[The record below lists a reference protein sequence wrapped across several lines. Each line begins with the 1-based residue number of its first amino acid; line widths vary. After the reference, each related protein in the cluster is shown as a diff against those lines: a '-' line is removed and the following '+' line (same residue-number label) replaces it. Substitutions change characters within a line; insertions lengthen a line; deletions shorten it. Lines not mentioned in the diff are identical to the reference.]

1 MDGLHLGTDQESPA
15 YWMFGTL
22 MIVKASGADTGG
34 RYCLVEQT
42 GARGVA
48 TPLHRQPADDEAFYV
63 LEGELW
69 FWDGAGNATLAGP
82 GTFVQIAPGNPHA
95 LAVASDTARWLT
107 LTTPNHEAFFYAVGE
122 PAPRRELP
130 PPGPPDL
137 QKLEAA
143 CKVYGIEI
151 LGPPPERPA

>member
-1 MDGLHLGTDQESPA
+1 MDALHVGTDDTSPA

-22 MIVKASGADTGG
+22 LVVKASGTDTGG

-63 LEGELW
+63 LDGELR
-69 FWDGAGNATLAGP
+69 FWDGEGTVTLAGP
-82 GTFVQIAPGNPHA
+82 GTLVHIAADKPHA
-95 LAVASDTARWLT
+95 FAVASDAARWLT

-122 PAPRRELP
+122 PAPRREVP
-130 PPGPPDL
+130 PAGAPDL

-143 CKVYGIEI
+143 YDAYGVVI
-151 LGPPPERPA
+151 LGPPPALPA